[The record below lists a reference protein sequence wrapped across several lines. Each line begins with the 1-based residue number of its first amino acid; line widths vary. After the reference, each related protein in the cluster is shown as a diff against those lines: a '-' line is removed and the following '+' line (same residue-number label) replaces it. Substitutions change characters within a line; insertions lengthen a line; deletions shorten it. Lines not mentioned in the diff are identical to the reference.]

1 MILTPQKNSNI
12 NKTLLEFA
20 YAEYGSALEML
31 AAAKRTNSDKL
42 KLGYIKHALDEYRHT
57 NLILQIL
64 YKNLEK
70 EKLDKDKNY
79 IFYAFNCL
87 TKGYVDKKG
96 FLVEKFHLKKFVEFV
111 YTNEF
116 LAKESFINLKTRI
129 KNKSINKT
137 LDNIISEEDDHSK
150 ISLKK
155 LDSIIDDEQKHW
167 YFAKKFYQK
176 KFPKAQI
183 AIAFAREK
191 IKNKIRTLYAKNLVI
206 LNKIFDPIIYIVIV
220 LFGYLLFVIKTPKS
234 NKNLLKDNGSSVF

>member
-96 FLVEKFHLKKFVEFV
+96 FLVEKFHLKKF
-111 YTNEF
+111 
-116 LAKESFINLKTRI
+116 
-129 KNKSINKT
+129 
-137 LDNIISEEDDHSK
+137 
-150 ISLKK
+150 
-155 LDSIIDDEQKHW
+155 
-167 YFAKKFYQK
+167 
-176 KFPKAQI
+176 
-183 AIAFAREK
+183 
-191 IKNKIRTLYAKNLVI
+191 
-206 LNKIFDPIIYIVIV
+206 
-220 LFGYLLFVIKTPKS
+220 
-234 NKNLLKDNGSSVF
+234 